1 VGLSKG
7 PGEAALSC
15 SSTSRRSGS
24 IPRGAG
30 RRSTA
35 TRLGQYGSNQA
46 AEERSHPLL
55 ALLGKFWAPV
65 PWMLELTVVIELLL
79 GRHAVE
85 EMAAD
90 GSRVLAV
97 AAGEA
102 DAL

>member
-1 VGLSKG
+1 
-7 PGEAALSC
+7 
-15 SSTSRRSGS
+15 
-24 IPRGAG
+24 
-30 RRSTA
+30 
-35 TRLGQYGSNQA
+35 
-46 AEERSHPLL
+46 
-55 ALLGKFWAPV
+55 
-65 PWMLELTVVIELLL
+65 MLELTVVIELLL